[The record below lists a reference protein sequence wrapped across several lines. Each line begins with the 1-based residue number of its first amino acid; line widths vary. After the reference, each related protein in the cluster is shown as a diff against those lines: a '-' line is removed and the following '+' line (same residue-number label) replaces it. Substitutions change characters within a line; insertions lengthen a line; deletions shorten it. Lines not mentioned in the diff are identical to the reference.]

1 MRQVSKM
8 NTISDSTTA
17 PSSRDFRP
25 APALS
30 KSPPNPNPNPNPNPR
45 VISRSA
51 GLSKWLSLLA
61 VIGLVGCGREQSV
74 VFQPPPPPKVQGEKV
89 TFETNAPQ
97 LASISVQA
105 AQARTKAVTHVTGR
119 LYWNEDTT
127 VGVFTPVAGRVT
139 RLLADLGQPIAK
151 GAPLAELDSPDLA
164 LALANAR
171 TAVGNLAAADKACSR
186 ARELFDHGAAAQ
198 KDVEAAQAAYVAAVA
213 ERDRAEAVL
222 ANYGGS
228 DKSTNSLYLLRSPIA
243 GVLVDKNINPG
254 QELRPDLML
263 ANAPALFA
271 PSFVVSDPAK
281 LWLQLDVAE
290 SDLPALQPGQQL
302 QIFSRSFPGKTFDGV
317 VDHIGDTMDPGTRS
331 IKVRGTVNNPDKQ
344 LKAEMY
350 VLVDVVEDA
359 AKAGALGV
367 EVPSKALFMKGDD
380 SFVFIEDAP
389 GAFVR
394 KQVKVGV
401 EKDNKVPIYQG
412 VSPGQKV
419 VIEGALLLQALVEPS
434 S

>member
-1 MRQVSKM
+1 M
-8 NTISDSTTA
+8 
-17 PSSRDFRP
+17 
-25 APALS
+25 
-30 KSPPNPNPNPNPNPR
+30 
-45 VISRSA
+45 
-51 GLSKWLSLLA
+51 
-61 VIGLVGCGREQSV
+61 
-74 VFQPPPPPKVQGEKV
+74 V